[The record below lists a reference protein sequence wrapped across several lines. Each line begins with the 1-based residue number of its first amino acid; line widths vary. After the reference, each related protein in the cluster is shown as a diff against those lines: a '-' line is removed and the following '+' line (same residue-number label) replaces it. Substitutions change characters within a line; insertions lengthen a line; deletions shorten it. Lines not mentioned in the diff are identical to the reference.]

1 MNKFL
6 QHLKYTLF
14 NKVDIKITLIDRD
27 GEWDTGVLPRYAH
40 ADDACMDVI
49 ANEEVI
55 INPKQ
60 TALIPLGIAVEIPK
74 GFELQ
79 IRNRSSLGKKGLII
93 PNGVGTIDA
102 GYRGEIHMMLY
113 NSTSKKVIINK
124 GDRVGQIKISKAPQL
139 KLRVVKELSE
149 TKRGSGGFGSTGR

>member
-27 GEWDTGVLPRYAH
+27 GEWDTGFIPKYAH
-40 ADDACMDVI
+40 ADDACMDVM

-60 TALIPLGIAVEIPK
+60 TALIPLGIAVEIPE

-79 IRNRSSLGKKGLII
+79 VRNRSSLGKKGMII
-93 PNGVGTIDA
+93 PNGIGTIDA
-102 GYRGEIHMMLY
+102 GYRGEICIMLY
-113 NSTSKKVIINK
+113 NSTSKKFIVNK
-124 GDRVGQIKISKAPQL
+124 GDRVGQIKISKAPKIKL
-139 KLRVVKELSE
+139 KVVRELSE
-149 TKRGSGGFGSTGR
+149 TKRGTGGFGSTGK